1 MSRILIVE
9 DDPAILRGLTDN
21 LAYEKYDVITATDG
35 DAAKRL
41 IERERPDLIVL
52 DLMLPK
58 VSGYEVCRHARA
70 GGVRTP
76 IIMLTARGDEAD
88 RILGLDLGAD
98 DYVTK
103 PFSVGELMARI
114 RALLR
119 RASDSTTE
127 LNELR
132 CADIAVDF
140 RCYEARKGGR
150 VIDLTPKEFGILR
163 YLASRPGIVVRRD
176 ELLDAV
182 WGFEA
187 APTTRTIDN
196 HVASLRAKLETT
208 PSEPRHLLTIHAVGY
223 KWQP

>member
-21 LAYEKYDVITATDG
+21 LEYEKYDVITATDG

-76 IIMLTARGDEAD
+76 IIMLTARGDETD

-119 RASDSTTE
+119 RTSEFPTE
-127 LNELR
+127 LDELR
-132 CADIAVDF
+132 CGDIAVDF

-150 VIDLTPKEFGILR
+150 VIEMTPKEFGVLR

-176 ELLDAV
+176 ELLNAV

-187 APTTRTIDN
+187 MPTTRTIDN
-196 HVASLRAKLETT
+196 HIASLRAKLEAA
-208 PSEPRHLLTIHAVGY
+208 PAEPRHLLTIHAVGY